1 MAFAETLFSDF
12 RLSCKLLIT
21 LSYLTSSN
29 CEICDC
35 VHFLSHTAASS
46 NIYEFSEAKIWRNKI
61 LKILKTL
68 HIDILASGLSE
79 VCLFPYLLICQLPSV
94 PVGKP
99 VESLPVLSCWWFR
112 VFQDA
117 LVGVTSQASC
127 HQPSKSTAVLRLLWW
142 DGEEKWVS
150 VWGEISC
157 GALET
162 CFLCHLGHI
171 QHVLDS
177 NYTCIL
183 HSWLFLI
190 FGGVTFSDSKNK
202 YGRNFRVWKWKPRWN
217 CLKDVSFQIATR
229 GRYLWL
235 QKDFLSYRNLLQN
248 MSLKDEFIKHFSC

>member
-1 MAFAETLFSDF
+1 MWHLQKLFSLTSDF
-12 RLSCKLLIT
+12 LVNFLLLCHTWHLLIVKFVIVCIFC
-21 LSYLTSSN
+21 LTQ
-29 CEICDC
+29 
-35 VHFLSHTAASS
+35 LLLP

-177 NYTCIL
+177 NYTCI
-183 HSWLFLI
+183 HSPFMVI
-190 FGGVTFSDSKNK
+190 F
-202 YGRNFRVWKWKPRWN
+202 NFWWCNIFW
-217 CLKDVSFQIATR
+217 Q
-229 GRYLWL
+229 
-235 QKDFLSYRNLLQN
+235 
-248 MSLKDEFIKHFSC
+248 

>member
-177 NYTCIL
+177 NYTCI
-183 HSWLFLI
+183 HSPFMVI
-190 FGGVTFSDSKNK
+190 F
-202 YGRNFRVWKWKPRWN
+202 NFWWCNIFW
-217 CLKDVSFQIATR
+217 Q
-229 GRYLWL
+229 
-235 QKDFLSYRNLLQN
+235 
-248 MSLKDEFIKHFSC
+248 

>member
-1 MAFAETLFSDF
+1 MWHLQKLFSLTSDF
-12 RLSCKLLIT
+12 LVNFLLLCHTWHLLIVKFVIV
-21 LSYLTSSN
+21 
-29 CEICDC
+29 CI
-35 VHFLSHTAASS
+35 FLSHTAASS

-68 HIDILASGLSE
+68 HIDILASGLPE

-177 NYTCIL
+177 NYTCI
-183 HSWLFLI
+183 HSPFMVIFNFWWCNIFWL
-190 FGGVTFSDSKNK
+190 
-202 YGRNFRVWKWKPRWN
+202 
-217 CLKDVSFQIATR
+217 
-229 GRYLWL
+229 
-235 QKDFLSYRNLLQN
+235 
-248 MSLKDEFIKHFSC
+248 

>member
-1 MAFAETLFSDF
+1 MWHLQKLFSLTSDF
-12 RLSCKLLIT
+12 LVNFLLLCHTWHLLIVKFVIVCIFC
-21 LSYLTSSN
+21 LTQLLLP
-29 CEICDC
+29 I
-35 VHFLSHTAASS
+35 
-46 NIYEFSEAKIWRNKI
+46 FSEAKIWRNKI

-177 NYTCIL
+177 NYTCI
-183 HSWLFLI
+183 HSPFMVI
-190 FGGVTFSDSKNK
+190 F
-202 YGRNFRVWKWKPRWN
+202 NFWWCNIFW
-217 CLKDVSFQIATR
+217 Q
-229 GRYLWL
+229 
-235 QKDFLSYRNLLQN
+235 
-248 MSLKDEFIKHFSC
+248 

>member
-1 MAFAETLFSDF
+1 MWHLQKLFSLTSDF
-12 RLSCKLLIT
+12 LVNFLLLCHTWHLLIVKFVIV
-21 LSYLTSSN
+21 
-29 CEICDC
+29 CI
-35 VHFLSHTAASS
+35 FLSHTAASS

-61 LKILKTL
+61 LKILNTL

-177 NYTCIL
+177 NYTCI
-183 HSWLFLI
+183 HSPFMVI
-190 FGGVTFSDSKNK
+190 F
-202 YGRNFRVWKWKPRWN
+202 NFWWCNIFW
-217 CLKDVSFQIATR
+217 Q
-229 GRYLWL
+229 
-235 QKDFLSYRNLLQN
+235 
-248 MSLKDEFIKHFSC
+248 